1 MRVLV
6 RGDREAVRER
16 QVAIVSGGA
25 SGHGNTASF
34 VAAGLLSAAVVRQ
47 PEEAPEVEA
56 LLDAIRLVTGRPGAL
71 LVTTSD
77 PLDQENFAL
86 ALAAA
91 RDEGYAVECVEV
103 PEAPLALG
111 GTMFLHKLT
120 GAAAAEGRGLAE
132 ILSIA
137 REAVA
142 DMGACGVAARAHVSP
157 ITGRTRFA
165 LSDDEERGRAIR
177 GAWAAVLSAE
187 ELATS
192 MVDELVARMELR
204 RGDRV
209 ALLVNGLGM
218 FFFQLPLMQRRTMDA
233 LEGHGLVVDWAYC
246 GEFIS
251 STRSNGVSICLL
263 RASDERLR
271 YLEANTGSIAWD
283 PTQRKGVREGEK
295 REEYPVTTPQGE
307 ALRKVLT
314 AACYALLVE
323 YEQFPEV
330 ARAAGAIVENL
341 RYLRVDYADRAFD
354 GLAVAMQELLPG
366 AEGRL
371 YATILLRMASALSI
385 ESTWIESLCYGNV
398 CGEVLCRVKRGEGTV
413 LDVLIPFAG
422 VLKKGGSL
430 EEALDHGLRA
440 VKPGSA
446 HAAVLKAIVDALLD
460 KIELGVEMWK
470 TP

>member
-1 MRVLV
+1 MICAFLDMHEMRVLV
-6 RGDREAVRER
+6 RGDREEVRDR

-34 VAAGLLSAAVVRQ
+34 VAAGLLSGAVVRK
-47 PEEAPEVEA
+47 PEEAPDVEA

-77 PLDQENFAL
+77 PLDRENFAL

-91 RDEGYAVECVEV
+91 REEGYAVECVEV

-111 GTMFLHKLT
+111 GTMFLHKIA
-120 GAAAAEGRGLAE
+120 GAAAAEGRDLGD

-137 REAVA
+137 QDTVR
-142 DMGACGVAARAHVSP
+142 DMSACGVAASAHVSP
-157 ITGRTRFA
+157 VTGRTRFA

-192 MVDELVARMELR
+192 MVDESVARMGLK
-204 RGDRV
+204 RGERV

-218 FFFQLPLMQRRTMDA
+218 FFFQLPLMQRRMMDA
-233 LEGHGLVVDWAYC
+233 LEGHGLIVDWAYC
-246 GEFIS
+246 GEFVS
-251 STRSNGVSICLL
+251 STRANGVSICLL
-263 RASDERLR
+263 RANDERLR
-271 YLEANTGSIAWD
+271 YLEASTGSIAWD
-283 PTQRKGVREGEK
+283 PSQRMGVREGEK
-295 REEYPVTTPQGE
+295 REEYPVTTQQGE

-314 AACYALLVE
+314 AVCYALLVE
-323 YEQFPEV
+323 YERFPEV
-330 ARAAGAIVENL
+330 ARAAGAILENL
-341 RYLRVDYADRAFD
+341 RYIRVDYADFAFD

-385 ESTWIESLCYGNV
+385 ESTWSESLCYGNA
-398 CGEVLCRVKRGEGTV
+398 CGEVLCRVKRGEGTI
-413 LDVLIPFAG
+413 LDALIPFAG
-422 VLKKGGSL
+422 KLQQGGSL
-430 EEALDHGLRA
+430 EDALRA

-460 KIELGVEMWK
+460 QIELGA
-470 TP
+470 